1 MTESASSNTTKG
13 LPGVTQAALFG
24 LCPRCGERTV
34 FAAPA
39 QVAGRCSSCELDFGE
54 LEGGGRF
61 VGLLTMVIAL
71 GLIGIAWWI
80 DSAFR
85 PPLLL
90 QMLVW
95 LPVTVGVV
103 IGSLRLFK
111 IAFLYARYEQHASS
125 SSAIGN
131 EES

>member
-1 MTESASSNTTKG
+1 MQKGASPDTQKG

-24 LCPRCGERTV
+24 LCPACGARTV

-39 QVAGRCSSCELDFGE
+39 RVADSCANCALDFSE

-71 GLIGIAWWI
+71 ALIGIAWWI
-80 DSAFR
+80 DSTFR
-85 PPLLL
+85 PSLVL
-90 QMLVW
+90 QMIIW
-95 LPVTVGVV
+95 APVTVAVV

-111 IAFLYARYEQHASS
+111 IVNLYARYERQNSD
-125 SSAIGN
+125 N
-131 EES
+131 DKPK